1 MNYSIY
7 VHVHFW
13 FTFLTYSPLCC
24 IAVDIKLIWRY
35 LLNFI
40 LYLFEKK
47 SHVCGALQYKSSD
60 DYSKR
65 DNPSVFSSPF
75 ANVIKFYIFFTNKRK
90 LDSYAITGSVIT
102 FILNN
107 WLCVF

>member
-7 VHVHFW
+7 VRFW

-75 ANVIKFYIFFTNKRK
+75 ANVIKFYIFFYKQTEIRFICNNRK
-90 LDSYAITGSVIT
+90 C
-102 FILNN
+102 NN
-107 WLCVF
+107 IYLK